1 MSKKKA
7 AKKIVAKRAPAKDV
21 TATLET
27 PAAVATGS
35 KEVGYLIRAI
45 RVKPE
50 MLEAAKAYKK
60 ATGISFYRLGEE
72 SIAAVL
78 IKEGYLKAAEAGAG
92 A

>member
-1 MSKKKA
+1 MSKKVKMKS
-7 AKKIVAKRAPAKDV
+7 AKKEGAGAA
-21 TATLET
+21 ET
-27 PAAVATGS
+27 PAIADREKGS
-35 KEVGYLIRAI
+35 KEAGYLIRAI

-78 IKEGYLKAAEAGAG
+78 IKEGYLKAAKVGAG

>member
-1 MSKKKA
+1 MSKK
-7 AKKIVAKRAPAKDV
+7 AKKKSVKKEAAASV
-21 TATLET
+21 ET
-27 PAAVATGS
+27 PATAAGEKGS

-78 IKEGYLKAAEAGAG
+78 IKEGYLKAAKVGAS

>member
-7 AKKIVAKRAPAKDV
+7 ARKVVAKKGPALV
-21 TATLET
+21 ET
-27 PAAVATGS
+27 PVVATGP
-35 KEVGYLIRAI
+35 KEDGYLIRAI

-50 MLEAAKAYKK
+50 MLEAARAYKK

-72 SIAAVL
+72 SIAAML
-78 IKEGYLKAAEAGAG
+78 IKEGYLKAANAGAS

>member
-1 MSKKKA
+1 MSKKIKKKSVKKEGA
-7 AKKIVAKRAPAKDV
+7 ASVETSATVAGEK
-21 TATLET
+21 
-27 PAAVATGS
+27 GS
-35 KEVGYLIRAI
+35 KGVGYLIRAI

-72 SIAAVL
+72 SIAETL
-78 IKEGYLKAAEAGAG
+78 IKEGYLKATKAGAD

>member
-1 MSKKKA
+1 MSKKVKRKS
-7 AKKIVAKRAPAKDV
+7 AKKEEAASAETSAVGAGAKD
-21 TATLET
+21 AK
-27 PAAVATGS
+27 A
-35 KEVGYLIRAI
+35 VGYLIRAI

-78 IKEGYLKAAEAGAG
+78 IKEGYLKAAKVGAG

>member
-1 MSKKKA
+1 MSKRVKKKSVKKEKA
-7 AKKIVAKRAPAKDV
+7 ASVEASATVAGENDAK
-21 TATLET
+21 T
-27 PAAVATGS
+27 
-35 KEVGYLIRAI
+35 VGYLIRAI

-78 IKEGYLKAAEAGAG
+78 IKAGYLKAAKVGAG

>member
-1 MSKKKA
+1 MSKK
-7 AKKIVAKRAPAKDV
+7 AKKKSVKKEGAV
-21 TATLET
+21 SVET
-27 PAAVATGS
+27 SAAAAGERGS

-78 IKEGYLKAAEAGAG
+78 IKEGYLKGAKVGAG

>member
-1 MSKKKA
+1 MSKKFKRKS
-7 AKKIVAKRAPAKDV
+7 AKKEGAASVEMPA
-21 TATLET
+21 TAAGEK
-27 PAAVATGS
+27 GS

-78 IKEGYLKAAEAGAG
+78 VKEGYLKAAKVGAG

>member
-1 MSKKKA
+1 MSKKVKKKS
-7 AKKIVAKRAPAKDV
+7 AKKEGAASVEAPA
-21 TATLET
+21 
-27 PAAVATGS
+27 AAVGEKGS

-78 IKEGYLKAAEAGAG
+78 IKEGYLKAAKVGAS